1 MSGEMRPQQLGA
13 TRRAIWRTWPVLC
26 SQSQHRL
33 PSACRAA
40 NKITTMA
47 TSSLPPQTH
56 EKKKKDTVIVIS
68 GPTGAGKSRLA
79 LEVAKRL
86 GGEIISADS
95 VQVYSGLDVGS
106 AKPSVAEMSLVPH
119 HLIDI
124 LDVSDDYS
132 AGAFF
137 RDARRATQDVL
148 DRGCVPVVAGGTG
161 LYLRWYIYGKP
172 NIPQSS
178 MHTTLAVW
186 SELADFRETG
196 QWEEAVELVVQAGDP
211 KARDLSVNN
220 WNRLS
225 RSLEII
231 RSSGSPPSAFASPY
245 DAFCEQ
251 HDTDLTE
258 APSAAGNCEARELD
272 YDFFCIFLASPRIEL
287 YRSIDLRCEE
297 MLADTGGL
305 LLEASWLL
313 DIGLQPR
320 INSATSAIG
329 YKQAMEY
336 LLHCRQN
343 GGESTPQEFLDF
355 LSKFQR
361 TSRNFAKRQLTWF
374 RNEKIYHWVD
384 GSQPFEALV
393 QFVCDAYH
401 GCSARMV
408 PESLE
413 MKRESCVLKSRD
425 LKTYRSVNRVF
436 LGDDDCSHV
445 LNWIRR
451 TQRK

>member
-26 SQSQHRL
+26 SQSHHRL
-33 PSACRAA
+33 PSSFRAT
-40 NKITTMA
+40 NKIATMA
-47 TSSLPPQTH
+47 ASSPPPPTH
-56 EKKKKDTVIVIS
+56 QKKKKKKDTGHRHLGVLL
-68 GPTGAGKSRLA
+68 GAGKSRLA
-79 LEVAKRL
+79 LEVARRL

-95 VQVYSGLDVGS
+95 VQVYRGLDVGS
-106 AKPSVAEMSLVPH
+106 AKTRPAQEMSLVPH

-124 LDVSDDYS
+124 LDT
-132 AGAFF
+132 
-137 RDARRATQDVL
+137 DARRATQDVL

-172 NIPQSS
+172 DVPQSS
-178 MHTTLAVW
+178 LYTTSAVW

-231 RSSGSPPSAFASPY
+231 RSSGSPPSAFVLPY

-258 APSAAGNCEARELD
+258 APFAAGNCEAKELD

-287 YRSIDLRCEE
+287 YRSVDLRCEK
-297 MLADTGGL
+297 MVADTGGL
-305 LLEASWLL
+305 LSEASWLL

-355 LSKFQR
+355 LAKFQR

-374 RNEKIYHWVD
+374 RNEKIYHWVNV
-384 GSQPFEALV
+384 SQPFEALV

-425 LKTYRSVNRVF
+425 LKTYRSVNRLF
-436 LGDDDCSHV
+436 LEDDDCSHV

-451 TQRK
+451 TQGK

>member
-1 MSGEMRPQQLGA
+1 MRPQQLGVM
-13 TRRAIWRTWPVLC
+13 RRAIWRSWPILC

-33 PSACRAA
+33 LSSFCAST
-40 NKITTMA
+40 KIATMA
-47 TSSLPPQTH
+47 ASSLPPPTH
-56 EKKKKDTVIVIS
+56 HKKKDTVIVIS

-79 LEVAKRL
+79 LEVARRL

-95 VQVYSGLDVGS
+95 VQVYRGLDVGS
-106 AKPSVAEMSLVPH
+106 AKPSAAEMSLVPH

-124 LDVSDDYS
+124 LDTSDDYS

-148 DRGCVPVVAGGTG
+148 DRGCVPVIAGGTG

-172 NIPQSS
+172 NVPQSS
-178 MHTTLAVW
+178 MESTSAVW
-186 SELADFRETG
+186 SELADFRENG

-211 KARDLSVNN
+211 RARNLSVNN

-231 RSSGSPPSAFASPY
+231 RSSGSPPSAFALPY

-258 APSAAGNCEARELD
+258 APSSAGNYEAREME

-297 MLADTGGL
+297 MLVDTGGL
-305 LLEASWLL
+305 LSEASWLL

-320 INSATSAIG
+320 MNSASSAIG

-355 LSKFQR
+355 LAKFQR

-384 GSQPFEALV
+384 GSKPFEALV

-413 MKRESCVLKSRD
+413 MKRENCVLKSRD
-425 LKTYRSVNRVF
+425 LKTYRSMNRVF
-436 LGDDDCSHV
+436 LGGDDCSHV

-451 TQRK
+451 TQSK

>member
-1 MSGEMRPQQLGA
+1 MGQVAQMPVDRRSLPQWLTAEAPAGA
-13 TRRAIWRTWPVLC
+13 PC
-26 SQSQHRL
+26 SEHGRK
-33 PSACRAA
+33 RAA
-40 NKITTMA
+40 GRTTPA
-47 TSSLPPQTH
+47 VARRRGRKLLAQGHSSWGRRGGPSGGPGLSCARSHSTGLPHLSTPRTRSPPPPPPPTH
-56 EKKKKDTVIVIS
+56 QKKKKKDTVIVIS

-79 LEVAKRL
+79 LEVARRL
-86 GGEIISADS
+86 EEIISADS
-95 VQVYSGLDVGS
+95 VQIYRVVLTL
-106 AKPSVAEMSLVPH
+106 ALPNRPRAEMSLVPH

-124 LDVSDDYS
+124 LDTSDDYS

-148 DRGCVPVVAGGTG
+148 DRGCVPVVTGGTG

-172 NIPQSS
+172 EVPQSS
-178 MHTTLAVW
+178 MDTTLAVW

-220 WNRLS
+220 CNRLS
-225 RSLEII
+225 RSLEIV
-231 RSSGSPPSAFASPY
+231 RSSGSPPSAFALPY

-258 APSAAGNCEARELD
+258 APSTAGSCEARELD

-297 MLADTGGL
+297 MLAATGGL
-305 LLEASWLL
+305 LSEASWLL

-320 INSATSAIG
+320 MNSATSAIG

-355 LSKFQR
+355 LAKFQR

-384 GSQPFEALV
+384 GLQPFEAL
-393 QFVCDAYH
+393 
-401 GCSARMV
+401 CSIC
-408 PESLE
+408 L
-413 MKRESCVLKSRD
+413 
-425 LKTYRSVNRVF
+425 
-436 LGDDDCSHV
+436 
-445 LNWIRR
+445 
-451 TQRK
+451 